1 MQRAPRPAGRPC
13 FQTLL
18 CAAGLQVD
26 LRPNLYY
33 GAPMRLH
40 RLVDVQTKCLA
51 KFGSP
56 NALESELLDFRPK
69 PSHR

>member
-1 MQRAPRPAGRPC
+1 MQIAPRPAGRPC

-56 NALESELLDFRPK
+56 DALDSELLGSGAK
-69 PSHR
+69 P